1 MNCLM
6 IINVMEGTPSAVNAK
21 FTTGLVIGLILTVSV
36 GLITR
41 GLYPPEESLVHWSLG
56 LLLTSVGGSYAY
68 WWWEVVQSVNQVV
81 SEYCQSGALGYLEG
95 ALTGLCFLGV
105 MITYSE
111 SRG

>member
-1 MNCLM
+1 M
-6 IINVMEGTPSAVNAK
+6 IINVVGGIPSAVSDE
-21 FTTGLVIGLILTVSV
+21 FTTGLVVGLILTVSV

-41 GLYPPEESLVHWSLG
+41 WLHPPEESIIPWSLG

-68 WWWEVVQSVNQVV
+68 SWWEVVQSVNKVV
-81 SEYCQSGALGYLEG
+81 SEYSQSGGLGYLEG

>member
-1 MNCLM
+1 MFDDYKRRGG
-6 IINVMEGTPSAVNAK
+6 IPSTVTDE
-21 FTTGLVIGLILTVSV
+21 FTTGLVVGLILTVSV

-41 GLYPPEESLVHWSLG
+41 WLYPPEESVIPWSLG

-81 SEYCQSGALGYLEG
+81 SGYSQSGALGYLEG